1 MSVIALLRR
10 EPRALAFGL
19 MHMLAATVGQT
30 FVISLFLPGIKAS
43 FGLGDAE
50 VSLLFTITTLLS
62 AAALWK
68 IGARIDR
75 ADIVRYAL
83 WCGMFVAL
91 ACALVAAARE
101 LVLLVVGFFCL
112 RLAGNGLL
120 THVALTTTA
129 RHFTS
134 GRGLAL
140 SLVMLGSSLGE
151 ASLPALLVPLIG
163 IWGWRASLV
172 ATGGF
177 ALVLVA
183 AAAAAIRSQSEFR
196 SPTTGAPTAATAR
209 SHPIRRGPQ
218 AGSRNYFVMTV
229 PLFVAMPMIVTAT
242 VFHQAIVAEANGVSL
257 QWFAVSFI
265 AFAVARVA
273 SSLAIGPLADRTGS
287 AWLFC
292 VHLIPLAVGTVALL
306 VFSSQWVVPVYWFC
320 AGIASGMGGVLQM
333 TVVAERIALARLGT
347 ARSRVAAATIVASAA
362 GPLLFGVALAAG
374 ASVAL
379 ILWVSVA
386 LLLAATALGFVATKG
401 DGGGFAPAWRRSAR

>member
-1 MSVIALLRR
+1 VSVTALLRR

-43 FGLGDAE
+43 FGLGNAE
-50 VSLLFTITTLLS
+50 VSLLFTITTLVS

-75 ADIVRYAL
+75 ADIARYAL
-83 WCGMFVAL
+83 WCGVFLAL

-101 LVLLVVGFFCL
+101 LTLLVVGFFCL

-120 THVALTTTA
+120 THVALTATA
-129 RHFTS
+129 RHFTRA
-134 GRGLAL
+134 RGLAL
-140 SLVMLGSSLGE
+140 ALVMLGSSLGE

-163 IWGWRASLV
+163 VWGWRASLV

-177 ALVLVA
+177 ALILVGV
-183 AAAAAIRSQSEFR
+183 AAAAIRNESGFR
-196 SPTTGAPTAATAR
+196 NPATGASIPAAAR
-209 SHPIRRGPQ
+209 STAIRRSTH
-218 AGSRNYFVMTV
+218 AGNRKYFVMTA
-229 PLFVAMPMIVTAT
+229 PLFIAMPMIATAT
-242 VFHQAIVAEANGVSL
+242 VFHQALVAEAKGVSL

-265 AFAVARVA
+265 AFAAARVA
-273 SSLAIGPLADRTGS
+273 SSLAIGPLVDRTGS

-292 VHLIPLAVGTVALL
+292 VHLAPLAAGTAALL
-306 VFSSQWVVPVYWFC
+306 LFSSAWVVPVYWFC

-333 TVVAERIALARLGT
+333 TVVAERIALARLGA
-347 ARSRVAAATIVASAA
+347 ARSRVAAATIVASAV
-362 GPLLFGVALAAG
+362 GPLLFGLALAAG
-374 ASVAL
+374 ASVPF

-386 LLLAATALGFVATKG
+386 VLIGATGLGVVATR
-401 DGGGFAPAWRRSAR
+401 ASTR